1 MSIRK
6 GILRNSLMIMYANEY
21 DILDALSRISW
32 DAVDRQFE
40 KEVLLRIDE
49 KSFKDVDDFLRSDEY
64 SKYKLAIE
72 EASMAV
78 TKELSA
84 LLLFAASENTGGLS

>member
-6 GILRNSLMIMYANEY
+6 GILKNSLMIMYANEY

-72 EASMAV
+72 EASLAV
-78 TKELSA
+78 TKQLSQ
-84 LLLFAASENTGGLS
+84 LLLFAASENTGGLN